1 MILTGT
7 CLLLGLI
14 TPLFALLAC
23 LEPIG
28 MTLSWFP
35 PPRWN
40 LFEPLLPAVLVTVVA
55 AAVLFLGPG
64 ALSVDAR
71 LFGRREIIIPKLAR
85 PPKPED

>member
-23 LEPIG
+23 LEPVA

-40 LFEPLLPAVLVTVVA
+40 LFAPTLPAVLVTVVA

-71 LFGRREIIIPKLAR
+71 LFGRREIIIPKLTR
-85 PPKPED
+85 PPKPEN